1 MIHEYIA
8 LCILCCAICLIFIAL
23 SIWGGWRR
31 DRRMERLITQYRA
44 EELPRKE
51 YGNDASRTR

>member
-8 LCILCCAICLIFIAL
+8 LCILGCAICLVFILLAL
-23 SIWGGWRR
+23 WSSWRR
-31 DRRMERLITQYRA
+31 DRHMERFITLYRA

-51 YGNDASRTR
+51 YDDASRSR

>member
-8 LCILCCAICLIFIAL
+8 LCILACVICLVFIAL
-23 SIWGGWRR
+23 SVWSSWRR
-31 DRRMERLITQYRA
+31 DRRIERLVMQYRV

-51 YGNDASRTR
+51 YDNVSRTR

>member
-23 SIWGGWRR
+23 SIWAGWRR

-51 YGNDASRTR
+51 YDDASRSR

>member
-8 LCILCCAICLIFIAL
+8 LCILGCAICLVFILL
-23 SIWGGWRR
+23 SLWSSWRR
-31 DRRMERLITQYRA
+31 DRHMERLITLYRA

-51 YGNDASRTR
+51 YDDASRTR

>member
-8 LCILCCAICLIFIAL
+8 LCILGCAICHVFILL
-23 SIWGGWRR
+23 SLWSSWRR
-31 DRRMERLITQYRA
+31 DRRMERLITLYRA

-51 YGNDASRTR
+51 YDDASRTR

>member
-8 LCILCCAICLIFIAL
+8 LCILGCAICLVFILL
-23 SIWGGWRR
+23 SLWSSWRR
-31 DRRMERLITQYRA
+31 DRRIERLVMQYRV

-51 YGNDASRTR
+51 YDDVSRTR

>member
-8 LCILCCAICLIFIAL
+8 LCILGCAICLVFILL
-23 SIWGGWRR
+23 SLWSSWRR
-31 DRRMERLITQYRA
+31 DRRMERLITLYRA

-51 YGNDASRTR
+51 YDDVSRPR

>member
-8 LCILCCAICLIFIAL
+8 LCILACAICLVFILL
-23 SIWGGWRR
+23 SLWSSRRR
-31 DRRMERLITQYRA
+31 DRRMERLITLYRA

-51 YGNDASRTR
+51 YDDASRTR

>member
-8 LCILCCAICLIFIAL
+8 LCILACIICLVFIAL
-23 SIWGGWRR
+23 SIWAGWRR

>member
-8 LCILCCAICLIFIAL
+8 LCMW
-23 SIWGGWRR
+23 SSWRR
-31 DRRMERLITQYRA
+31 DRRMERLITLYRA

-51 YGNDASRTR
+51 YDDASRTR

>member
-8 LCILCCAICLIFIAL
+8 LCILGCAICLNFIAL
-23 SIWGGWRR
+23 SIWSSWRR
-31 DRRMERLITQYRA
+31 DRRVERLITLYRA

-51 YGNDASRTR
+51 YDDASRTR

>member
-23 SIWGGWRR
+23 SIWAGWRR

-51 YGNDASRTR
+51 YGNDASRTC